1 MKRYVYAA
9 HRVAALEDFAGK
21 DIWVLVYDY
30 DYHTESYIRVLDIS
44 DEGAIIFNWVDAR
57 DVEFGYDNEGLQEA
71 IDYITSQKLQSAP
84 SRFYLKYPL
93 ESYSTSEIIDGLK
106 GKYSS

>member
-9 HRVAALEDFAGK
+9 HRVAVLEDFAGK

-30 DYHTESYIRVLDIS
+30 DYHTESYIRVFDVS
-44 DEGAIIFNWVDAR
+44 DDGVITFNWVDAR

-71 IDYITSQKLQSAP
+71 IDYITSQKLHSST

-106 GKYSS
+106 GKYIA